1 MKYLALLL
9 TGSLA
14 LAASNVR
21 AADAPRGSL
30 LELHSCE
37 LFAGGCVVSSEAPQW
52 GPYMLRVWNFSGGEF
67 NGTNLKGLKIAVLQH
82 SPDNL
87 AMPDSKSGDAV
98 VYLPQN
104 AAPAQRDALLAWLK
118 SSQKDF
124 HPAKLQTRLASLQF
138 TKNADS
144 YVFTAGDFISVKTT
158 AESCDSESCG
168 DALWYQPRSAT
179 SYFTVVV
186 DTVSRVTEPMLKLTW
201 NDAGKRSVFLARFGA
216 ETPSKDVYVTMS
228 DLCGG
233 AKSLF

>member
-1 MKYLALLL
+1 MKFLTLLL
-9 TGSLA
+9 AGSLA
-14 LAASNVR
+14 FAANSVR

-37 LFAGGCVVSSEAPQW
+37 LFAGGCIVSDEAPQW

-67 NGTNLKGLKIAVLQH
+67 NGTNLKGLKIAVLQD

-87 AMPDSKSGDAV
+87 ASPDSKSGEAV
-98 VYLPQN
+98 VYLPKD
-104 AAPAQRDALLAWLK
+104 ATTSQRDALLAWLK

-124 HPAKLQTRLASLQF
+124 HPAKMQTRIAPLQF
-138 TKNADS
+138 AKGTDGYA
-144 YVFTAGDFISVKTT
+144 FTAGDFISVKTT
-158 AESCDSESCG
+158 AETCDSESCG

-186 DTVSRVTEPMLKLTW
+186 DTASRVTEPMLKLTW
-201 NDAGKRSVFLARFGA
+201 DDSGKRSVFLARFGA
-216 ETPSKDVYVTMS
+216 ETPSKNVYVTMS